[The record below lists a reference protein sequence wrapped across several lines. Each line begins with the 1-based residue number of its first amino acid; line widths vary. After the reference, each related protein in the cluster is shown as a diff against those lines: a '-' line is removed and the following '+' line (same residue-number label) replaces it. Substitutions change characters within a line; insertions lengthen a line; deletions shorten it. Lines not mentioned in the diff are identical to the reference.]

1 MVTIVMKT
9 SSDTDISLAINSAI
23 YAYSRVTEDPVRH
36 PQLKFQRKSGQ
47 CRPANV
53 HISFFVH
60 FVAVYVRLLC
70 GLSLTI
76 SFIKE
81 NDVVRCVVYRDN
93 NVFVMEVKQMSATF
107 GSLHIYVAGVPI
119 GLFIF

>member
-1 MVTIVMKT
+1 M
-9 SSDTDISLAINSAI
+9 
-23 YAYSRVTEDPVRH
+23 TEDPVLH
-36 PQLKFQRKSGQ
+36 PLLKFQRKSGQ
-47 CRPANV
+47 CKPAIV

-60 FVAVYVRLLC
+60 LVMVYVRLLFE
-70 GLSLTI
+70 LSITI

-93 NVFVMEVKQMSATF
+93 NIFVMEVTQMFATF
-107 GSLHIYVAGVPI
+107 GSLNIYVAGVPI